1 MRFCRFVSSK
11 SALIFASKTNG
22 MKKQFFNTIPS
33 EGGEVAILLYGD
45 IGDGQRVDSAR
56 VVAELLSLQAMY
68 DKIDVRIN
76 SCGGDV
82 FSGMAIY
89 TALRNSK
96 ADITI
101 YIDGVAASIAG
112 VIALCGKPLY
122 MSPYA
127 KLMLHSVSGGA
138 WGNASDLREMAEQME
153 ALQGDLA
160 EMIAGRCGMK
170 KEEVLAKY
178 FDEKDHWLPAS
189 EALEMK
195 LIDGIYEM
203 AEEQVPTQT
212 TEEIYTYFNNRLQM
226 QPLKQEEMG
235 LLDSIKK
242 VPSFANMASEEDV
255 LAHIRNLENKAT
267 KVDALEKAVNTYKQ
281 KLQEVKDKEVTA
293 FIDKAIAE
301 KRITD
306 AQKESFIALMKSD
319 RENTEKLI
327 GSMKPQ
333 PERRITD
340 VFDVGTSPASL
351 SEKTW
356 DELDKAGQL
365 SNLRNADLNAFKAKY
380 KEKFGI
386 DYKE

>member
-1 MRFCRFVSSK
+1 MEGPKNAS
-11 SALIFASKTNG
+11 IFAAKITRMN
-22 MKKQFFNTIPS
+22 KQFFNIIPS
-33 EGGEVAILLYGD
+33 EGGQVAILLYGD
-45 IGDGQRVDSAR
+45 VGDGQRVDSGR
-56 VVAELLSLQAMY
+56 VVAELLSLQAVY

-138 WGNASDLREMAEQME
+138 WGNASDLREMAAQME

-160 EMIAGRCGMK
+160 GMIAGRCGMK
-170 KEEVLAKY
+170 KEDVLSIY
-178 FDEKDHWLPAS
+178 FDGKDHWLSAR
-189 EALEMK
+189 EALEIK

-203 AEEQVPTQT
+203 SEEPVPTQT
-212 TEEIYTYFNNRLQM
+212 TEEIYTYFNNRLRN
-226 QPLKQEEMG
+226 QPLKPNDEMG

-242 VPSFANMASEEDV
+242 VPSFANMADEDAV
-255 LAHIRNLENKAT
+255 LAHIRDLENKAT
-267 KVDALEKAVNTYKQ
+267 KVESLEKAVDSYKE
-281 KLQEVKDKEVTA
+281 KLQALEDKEVTA

-306 AQKESFIALMKSD
+306 AQKESFTALMKSD

-327 GSMKPQ
+327 NSMKPQ
-333 PERRITD
+333 PERRIVD
-340 VFDVGTSPASL
+340 VFNGGASPASL

-356 DELDKAGQL
+356 DELDKSGQL
-365 SNLRNADLNAFKAKY
+365 SNLRNADLNTFKAKY
-380 KEKFGI
+380 KEKFGV

>member
-1 MRFCRFVSSK
+1 MH
-11 SALIFASKTNG
+11 
-22 MKKQFFNTIPS
+22 KQFFNTIPS
-33 EGGEVAILLYGD
+33 ENGQVAILLYGD
-45 IGDGQRVDSAR
+45 VGDGQRVDSGR
-56 VVAELLSLQAMY
+56 VVAELMSLQAMY

-127 KLMLHSVSGGA
+127 KLMLHAVSGGA
-138 WGNASDLREMAEQME
+138 WGNASDLRDMAVQME

-160 EMIAGRCGMK
+160 AMIAGRCGMK
-170 KEEVLAKY
+170 QEDVLAKY
-178 FDEKDHWLPAS
+178 FDEKDHWLSAR
-189 EALEMK
+189 EALDMK
-195 LIDGIYEM
+195 LIDGIYDM
-203 AEEQVPTQT
+203 AEEPVPTQSP
-212 TEEIYTYFNNRLQM
+212 EELYTYFNNRLQN
-226 QPLKQEEMG
+226 QPLKPNNEMG

-242 VPSFANMASEEDV
+242 VPSFANMASEDDV
-255 LAHIRNLENKAT
+255 LAHIRELENKAT
-267 KVDALEKAVNTYKQ
+267 KVESLEKAVNSYKE
-281 KLQEVKDKEVTA
+281 KLQSLEDKEVAA

-301 KRITD
+301 RRITA
-306 AQKESFIALMKSD
+306 AQKESFTALMKSD

-327 GSMKPQ
+327 DSMKPQ
-333 PERRITD
+333 PERRIVD
-340 VFDVGTSPASL
+340 VYKGETSPASL
-351 SEKTW
+351 TNKTW

-365 SNLRNADLNAFKAKY
+365 SNLRNADINAFKAKY

>member
-1 MRFCRFVSSK
+1 M
-11 SALIFASKTNG
+11 N
-22 MKKQFFNTIPS
+22 KKFFNIIPS
-33 EGGEVAILLYGD
+33 ENGEVAILLYGEV
-45 IGDGQRVDSAR
+45 GDGQRVDSSR
-56 VVAELLSLQAMY
+56 VVAELMTLSNQY
-68 DKIDVRIN
+68 KKIDVRIN

-101 YIDGVAASIAG
+101 YIDGVAASIAA

-127 KLMLHSVSGGA
+127 KLMLHAVSGGA
-138 WGNASDLREMAEQME
+138 WGNASDLRDMATQME
-153 ALQGDLA
+153 VLQGDLA
-160 EMIAGRCGMK
+160 KMIADRCGMK
-170 KEEVLAKY
+170 QEEVLAKY
-178 FDEKDHWLPAS
+178 FDEKDHWLSAR
-189 EALEMK
+189 EALQMK

-203 AEEQVPTQT
+203 AEEPVPTQT
-212 TEEIYTYFNNRLQM
+212 TEEIYTYFNNRLQK
-226 QPLKQEEMG
+226 QPLNINKDMA
-235 LLDSIKK
+235 LLDSVKQI
-242 VPSFANMASEEDV
+242 PSFANMTNENDV
-255 LAHIRNLENKAT
+255 LAHIRVLENKAA
-267 KVDALEKAVNTYKQ
+267 KAEALEKVVDTYKQ
-281 KLQEVKDKEVTA
+281 KLQEVEDKEVAA

-306 AQKESFIALMKSD
+306 AQKESFTALMKSD

-327 GSMKPQ
+327 NSMKPQ
-333 PERRITD
+333 PDRRINDVYNVGHSPTSLTD
-340 VFDVGTSPASL
+340 
-351 SEKTW
+351 KTW

>member
-1 MRFCRFVSSK
+1 M
-11 SALIFASKTNG
+11 N
-22 MKKQFFNTIPS
+22 KKFFNIIPS
-33 EGGEVAILLYGD
+33 EGGQVAILLYGD
-45 IGDGQRVDSAR
+45 VGDGQRVDSGL
-56 VVAELLSLQAMY
+56 VVAELMSLQAMY

-101 YIDGVAASIAG
+101 YIDGVAASIAA

-127 KLMLHSVSGGA
+127 KLMLHAVSGGA
-138 WGNASDLREMAEQME
+138 WGNASDLRDMATQME

-160 EMIAGRCGMK
+160 GMIAGRCGMK
-170 KEEVLAKY
+170 QEDVLAKY
-178 FDEKDHWLPAS
+178 FDEKDHWLSAR
-189 EALEMK
+189 EALQMK

-203 AEEQVPTQT
+203 AEEPVPTQT
-212 TEEIYTYFNNRLQM
+212 TEEIYTYFNNRLRN
-226 QPLKQEEMG
+226 QPLKPNDEMG

-242 VPSFANMASEEDV
+242 VPSFANMADEDAV
-255 LAHIRNLENKAT
+255 LAHIHELENKAT
-267 KVDALEKAVNTYKQ
+267 KVESLEKAVDSYKE
-281 KLQEVKDKEVTA
+281 KLQALEDKEVTA

-306 AQKESFIALMKSD
+306 AQKESFTALMKSD

-327 GSMKPQ
+327 NSMKPQ
-333 PERRITD
+333 PDRRINDVYNVNHSSTSLTD
-340 VFDVGTSPASL
+340 
-351 SEKTW
+351 KTW

-365 SNLRNADLNAFKAKY
+365 STLRNADLNAFKAKY

>member
-1 MRFCRFVSSK
+1 MQ
-11 SALIFASKTNG
+11 
-22 MKKQFFNTIPS
+22 KQFFNIIPS

-45 IGDGQRVDSAR
+45 VGEGQRVDSGR
-56 VVAELLSLQAMY
+56 VVAELMALAHQY
-68 DKIDVRIN
+68 KKIDVRIN

-127 KLMLHSVSGGA
+127 KLMLHAVSGGA
-138 WGNASDLREMAEQME
+138 WGNASDLRDMATQME

-160 EMIAGRCGMK
+160 AMIAGRCGMK
-170 KEEVLAKY
+170 QETVLEKY
-178 FDEKDHWLPAS
+178 FDEKDHWLSAR

-203 AEEQVPTQT
+203 AEEPVPTQT
-212 TEEIYTYFNNRLQM
+212 TEELYTYFNNRLQK
-226 QPLKQEEMG
+226 QPLNINKDMALFDSVKQ
-235 LLDSIKK
+235 I
-242 VPSFANMASEEDV
+242 PSFANMADEGAV
-255 LAHIRNLENKAT
+255 LAHIRELENKAT
-267 KVDALEKAVNTYKQ
+267 KVESLEKAVNSYKE
-281 KLQEVKDKEVTA
+281 KLQSLEDKEVAA

-306 AQKESFIALMKSD
+306 AQKESFTALMKSD

-327 GSMKPQ
+327 NSMKPQ
-333 PERRITD
+333 PERRIVD
-340 VFDVGTSPASL
+340 VYKGETSPASL
-351 SEKTW
+351 TNKTW

-365 SNLRNADLNAFKAKY
+365 SNLRNADINAFKAKY

>member
-1 MRFCRFVSSK
+1 
-11 SALIFASKTNG
+11 
-22 MKKQFFNTIPS
+22 
-33 EGGEVAILLYGD
+33 
-45 IGDGQRVDSAR
+45 
-56 VVAELLSLQAMY
+56 
-68 DKIDVRIN
+68 
-76 SCGGDV
+76 
-82 FSGMAIY
+82 
-89 TALRNSK
+89 
-96 ADITI
+96 
-101 YIDGVAASIAG
+101 
-112 VIALCGKPLY
+112 
-122 MSPYA
+122 
-127 KLMLHSVSGGA
+127 
-138 WGNASDLREMAEQME
+138 
-153 ALQGDLA
+153 
-160 EMIAGRCGMK
+160 
-170 KEEVLAKY
+170 
-178 FDEKDHWLPAS
+178 
-189 EALEMK
+189 
-195 LIDGIYEM
+195 
-203 AEEQVPTQT
+203 
-212 TEEIYTYFNNRLQM
+212 M

-255 LAHIRNLENKAT
+255 LAHIRDLENKAT

-306 AQKESFIALMKSD
+306 AQKESFTALMKSD

-327 GSMKPQ
+327 NSMKPQ

>member
-1 MRFCRFVSSK
+1 MEGPKNTS
-11 SALIFASKTNG
+11 IFAAKITRMN
-22 MKKQFFNTIPS
+22 KQFFNIIPS
-33 EGGEVAILLYGD
+33 EGGQVAILLYGD
-45 IGDGQRVDSAR
+45 VGDGQRVDSGR
-56 VVAELLSLQAMY
+56 VVAELISLQTMY

-82 FSGMAIY
+82 FSGIAIY

-138 WGNASDLREMAEQME
+138 WGNASDLRDMATQMDS
-153 ALQGDLA
+153 LQGDLA
-160 EMIAGRCGMK
+160 AMIAGRCGMK
-170 KEEVLAKY
+170 QEDVLSKY
-178 FDEKDHWLPAS
+178 FDEKDHWLSAR

-203 AEEQVPTQT
+203 AEEPVPTQSP
-212 TEEIYTYFNNRLQM
+212 EELYTYFNNRLHK
-226 QPLKQEEMG
+226 QPININKDMALLESVKQ
-235 LLDSIKK
+235 I
-242 VPSFANMASEEDV
+242 PSFANMADEDAV
-255 LAHIRNLENKAT
+255 LAHIRDLENKAV
-267 KVDALEKAVNTYKQ
+267 KVEALEKTVDTYKQ
-281 KLQEVKDKEVTA
+281 KLQEVEDKEVTA

-306 AQKESFIALMKSD
+306 AQKESFTALMKSD

-327 GSMKPQ
+327 NSMKPQ
-333 PERRITD
+333 PERRIVD
-340 VFDVGTSPASL
+340 VYNGGTSPASL
-351 SEKTW
+351 TDKTW

-380 KEKFGI
+380 KEKFGV

>member
-1 MRFCRFVSSK
+1 
-11 SALIFASKTNG
+11 
-22 MKKQFFNTIPS
+22 
-33 EGGEVAILLYGD
+33 
-45 IGDGQRVDSAR
+45 
-56 VVAELLSLQAMY
+56 
-68 DKIDVRIN
+68 
-76 SCGGDV
+76 
-82 FSGMAIY
+82 
-89 TALRNSK
+89 
-96 ADITI
+96 
-101 YIDGVAASIAG
+101 
-112 VIALCGKPLY
+112 
-122 MSPYA
+122 
-127 KLMLHSVSGGA
+127 
-138 WGNASDLREMAEQME
+138 
-153 ALQGDLA
+153 
-160 EMIAGRCGMK
+160 
-170 KEEVLAKY
+170 
-178 FDEKDHWLPAS
+178 
-189 EALEMK
+189 
-195 LIDGIYEM
+195 
-203 AEEQVPTQT
+203 
-212 TEEIYTYFNNRLQM
+212 
-226 QPLKQEEMG
+226 MG

-281 KLQEVKDKEVTA
+281 KLQEVEDKEVTA

-306 AQKESFIALMKSD
+306 AQKESFTALMKSD

-340 VFDVGTSPASL
+340 VFDGGTSPASL
-351 SEKTW
+351 SDKTW

>member
-1 MRFCRFVSSK
+1 M
-11 SALIFASKTNG
+11 N
-22 MKKQFFNTIPS
+22 KQFFNIIPS
-33 EGGEVAILLYGD
+33 EGGQVAILLYGD
-45 IGDGQRVDSAR
+45 VGDGQRVDSGR
-56 VVAELLSLQAMY
+56 VVAELMTLSNQY
-68 DKIDVRIN
+68 KKIDVRIN

-101 YIDGVAASIAG
+101 YIDGVAASIAA

-127 KLMLHSVSGGA
+127 KLMLHAVSGGA
-138 WGNASDLREMAEQME
+138 WGNASDLRDMATQME
-153 ALQGDLA
+153 VLQGDMA
-160 EMIAGRCGMK
+160 KMIADRCGITP
-170 KEEVLAKY
+170 EEVLAKY
-178 FDEKDHWLPAS
+178 FDEKDHWLSAR
-189 EALEMK
+189 EALQMK

-203 AEEQVPTQT
+203 AEEPVPTQT
-212 TEEIYTYFNNRLQM
+212 TEEIYTYFNNRLRN
-226 QPLKQEEMG
+226 QPLKPNDEMG

-242 VPSFANMASEEDV
+242 VPSFANMADEDAV
-255 LAHIRNLENKAT
+255 LAHIRELENKAT
-267 KVDALEKAVNTYKQ
+267 KVESLEKAVDSYKE
-281 KLQEVKDKEVTA
+281 KLQALEDKEVTA

-306 AQKESFIALMKSD
+306 AQKESFTALMKSD

-327 GSMKPQ
+327 NSMKPQ
-333 PERRITD
+333 PERRINDVYNVEHSSTSLTD
-340 VFDVGTSPASL
+340 
-351 SEKTW
+351 KTW

-365 SNLRNADLNAFKAKY
+365 STLRNADLNAFKAKY

>member
-1 MRFCRFVSSK
+1 MH
-11 SALIFASKTNG
+11 
-22 MKKQFFNTIPS
+22 KQFFNTIPS
-33 EGGEVAILLYGD
+33 ENGQVAILLYGD
-45 IGDGQRVDSAR
+45 VGDGQRVDSGR
-56 VVAELLSLQAMY
+56 VVAELLSLQSMY

-127 KLMLHSVSGGA
+127 KLMLHAVSGGT
-138 WGNASDLREMAEQME
+138 WGNASSLREMATQME

-160 EMIAGRCGMK
+160 AMIAGRCGMK
-170 KEEVLAKY
+170 QEDVLAKY
-178 FDEKDHWLPAS
+178 FDEKDHWLSAR
-189 EALEMK
+189 EALDMK

-203 AEEQVPTQT
+203 AEEPVPTQT
-212 TEEIYTYFNNRLQM
+212 TEEIYTYFNNRLQN
-226 QPLKQEEMG
+226 QPLKPNDEMG

-242 VPSFANMASEEDV
+242 VPSFANMASEDDV
-255 LAHIRNLENKAT
+255 LAHIRDLENRAT

-281 KLQEVKDKEVTA
+281 KLQEVEDKEVAA

-301 KRITD
+301 RRITA
-306 AQKESFIALMKSD
+306 AQKESFTALMKSD

-327 GSMKPQ
+327 NSMKPQ
-333 PERRITD
+333 PERRIVD
-340 VFDVGTSPASL
+340 VYKGETSPKSLAS
-351 SEKTW
+351 KTW

-365 SNLRNADLNAFKAKY
+365 SNLRNADFNTFKEKY
-380 KEKFGI
+380 KERFGE

>member
-1 MRFCRFVSSK
+1 MQKR
-11 SALIFASKTNG
+11 
-22 MKKQFFNTIPS
+22 FFNTIPS
-33 EGGEVAILLYGD
+33 EGGQVAILLYGD
-45 IGDGQRVDSAR
+45 IGDGQRVDSGR

-203 AEEQVPTQT
+203 AEEPVPTQT
-212 TEEIYTYFNNRLQM
+212 TEEIYKYFNNRLQM

-306 AQKESFIALMKSD
+306 AQKESFTALMKSD

-327 GSMKPQ
+327 NSMKPQ

-340 VFDVGTSPASL
+340 VFDGGTSPASL
-351 SEKTW
+351 SDKTW